1 VSATGATA
9 TTPFATRLAARVARF
24 GPLCVGIDPSP
35 ALLRQC
41 GIDDSAAGLYQFGAR
56 ILHAA
61 RFALSIVKPQMA
73 YFERHG
79 SAGIAALE
87 RLIAACRSEGVMVLL
102 DGKRG
107 DIDATAEAYAQ
118 AYSGA
123 HSALACDAYTVHAY
137 LGLAALAPAIDYTVA
152 AGGGVCVVVRS
163 SNAEGTALQ
172 HARTSDGRGVSEL
185 LADQIAALNAR
196 YQGTA
201 GGPIGAVL
209 GATADDAGA
218 LAARMP
224 GAWLLAPGVGAQGAS
239 IADIARR
246 FGAAAARVLPNV
258 SRGVLARGADPAQIA
273 TALAEL
279 QGQAAMLRAP

>member
-1 VSATGATA
+1 MSRVPS
-9 TTPFATRLAARVARF
+9 TPVAAFATRLAARVARF

-35 ALLRQC
+35 ALLAMC
-41 GIDDSAAGLYQFGAR
+41 GFDDSAQGLHDFGAR
-56 ILHAA
+56 ILTAA
-61 RFALSIVKPQMA
+61 RFELSIVKPQMA

-87 RLIAACRSEGVMVLL
+87 RLVAACRREGVLVLL

-118 AYSGA
+118 AFAGT

-137 LGLAALAPAIDYTVA
+137 LGLGALDKAIDYTVA
-152 AGGGVCVVVRS
+152 AGAGVCVVVRS

-172 HARTSDGRGVSEL
+172 HARIEDGRCVTQL
-185 LADQIAALNAR
+185 LADQIDVLNTRFGGAD
-196 YQGTA
+196 

-239 IADIARR
+239 MADIARR
-246 FGAAAARVLPNV
+246 FGAAAGRVLPNV
-258 SRGVLARGADPAQIA
+258 SRGMLAQGAAPAQIA
-273 TALAEL
+273 AALAQL
-279 QGQAAMLRAP
+279 RGQAAILRTL